1 VSNDALVGY
10 AALALNYTHLMLPM
24 LMATVLTTGCGL
36 VDQSGKEDLQGNRER
51 DFTCIAPD
59 EAERMA
65 DQVLQLV
72 NLERAAAGLAPV
84 IANPVLERVAGD
96 YACRMVELGFFGH
109 EDLYTGYGPGA
120 RALAHKYPFYAIG
133 ENLAAGQETPAQAM
147 RVWMASESHRAII
160 LDPKWKEVGVAV
172 RGGGEYGA
180 YWVQEF
186 GVPMPQTAA

>member
-1 VSNDALVGY
+1 MAFKHINLILS
-10 AALALNYTHLMLPM
+10 M
-24 LMATVLTTGCGL
+24 LMAAVLTTGCGL
-36 VDQSGKEDLQGNRER
+36 GDQSNKEDLEDYRER
-51 DFTCIAPD
+51 DFFCIAPD

-84 IANPVLERVAGD
+84 IANPVLERVAGE

-109 EDLYTGYGPGA
+109 EDVYTGYGPGA
-120 RALAHKYPFYAIG
+120 RALAYKYPFYAIG

-147 RVWMASESHRAII
+147 RVWMASESHRAVI
-160 LDPKWKEVGVAV
+160 LDPKWKEVGIAV
-172 RGGGEYGA
+172 RSGGEYGA

-186 GVPMPQTAA
+186 GAPMPRRTE